1 MARANTI
8 RILRLLLL
16 EQQGVK
22 DSASQLA
29 RRFGVTRRTIMRDR
43 AAMRK
48 AKAGL
53 DLDQEAVSNPGA
65 ESKAKN
71 VSKAGRGAVRGG
83 GSAKRSG

>member
-22 DSASQLA
+22 DSAAQLA

-43 AAMRK
+43 AATRK
-48 AKAGL
+48 AKTGL
-53 DLDQEAVSNPGA
+53 DLHQEAASNPEA

-83 GSAKRSG
+83 GIAKRRE